1 MTKTQ
6 RSPDAAPTPSCRV
19 LVVDDNR
26 DAAHTMARLLT
37 ILGLEVA
44 EAHSGQ
50 AALSA
55 VEAAPPDL
63 VLLDLGMAG
72 MDGFETARQ
81 IQARCSAAPIPVI
94 ALTGLG
100 QEQDRART
108 RDAGFAAH
116 LVKPVDLALLEQT
129 LAAYLPSFRRPVHG

>member
-6 RSPDAAPTPSCRV
+6 RSPDGAATPICRV

-26 DAAHTMARLLT
+26 DAAHTMARLLAV
-37 ILGLEVA
+37 LGLEVA

-55 VEAAPPDL
+55 FEAAPPDL

-81 IQARCSAAPIPVI
+81 IQARFPATPIPVI

-116 LVKPVDLALLEQT
+116 LVKPVDLAVLEQT

>member
-1 MTKTQ
+1 MTESQHGCNVSAT
-6 RSPDAAPTPSCRV
+6 PTCRV

-26 DAAHTMARLLT
+26 DAAHTMARLLN

-44 EAHSGQ
+44 EAYSGE

-55 VEAAPPDL
+55 IELAAPNL

-81 IQARCSAAPIPVI
+81 IHARFSSTPITLI

-108 RDAGFAAH
+108 LEAGFAAH
-116 LVKPVDLALLEQT
+116 LVKPVNLLVLEKT
-129 LAAYLPSFRRPVHG
+129 LVEFLPSFCRPVHG